1 MEKVARGPVA
11 TTPEPEVPE
20 AFLISVDAAVS
31 LEELQALW
39 NDSVT
44 AGFSNKVTKII
55 GKKKRELE
63 K

>member
-31 LEELQALW
+31 LEELHGLW
-39 NDSVT
+39 NDAVA
-44 AGFSNKVTKII
+44 AGYSN
-55 GKKKRELE
+55 
-63 K
+63 